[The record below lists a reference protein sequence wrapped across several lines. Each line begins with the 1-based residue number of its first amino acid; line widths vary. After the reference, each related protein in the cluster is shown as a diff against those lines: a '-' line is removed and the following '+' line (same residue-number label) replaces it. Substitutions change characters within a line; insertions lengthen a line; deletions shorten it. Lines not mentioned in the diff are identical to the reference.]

1 MPATFGIVDLFAG
14 PGGLGE
20 GFASLDVGGHAP
32 FRIGISVE
40 KEASAHRTLT
50 LRAFLRA
57 FQARHGALPKAFIDF
72 HAGLIPEPDWSAVDA
87 AAWRHATTEAQ
98 CLELGTEPA
107 AAAIDH
113 AIGALRREFDDTI
126 LIGGPPCQAYSL
138 VGRAR
143 AKGKVGYVPEEDERH
158 YLFREYIRVLDRL
171 RPAAFVMEN
180 VKGML
185 SSTVESRLV
194 FEMLME
200 DLASLGTGRGH
211 HYEMRAIRVADG
223 SASLREAA
231 QPSDFIV
238 RAEEWGVPQRRH
250 RVIIVG
256 TRSDLAE
263 RATGTSVPVSGVTR
277 TVDDAISMMPNLR
290 SGLSR
295 GRDDPASWQREVVE
309 AARLLAGIHRG
320 KEDGPLRDVFSA
332 VARGLQN
339 GLPAPR
345 QSARLPEGY
354 GTSNDELL
362 AWLERPALRGFA
374 QHETRGH
381 MPSDLGRYLFA
392 AVFGAVR
399 GYSPKASDFPL
410 SLSPDHR
417 NWHSGV
423 FNDRFR
429 VQLAGEPSTTVTS
442 HISKDGHYFI
452 HPDPM
457 QCRSLTVREA
467 ARLQTFPDDY
477 LFLGNRTQQY
487 VQVGNAVP
495 PYLARQIAQLLL
507 RGLSGPLADDSVVAK
522 SEDNASR
529 SSEMSCASKP
539 ESESLP
545 SR

>member
-20 GFASLDVGGHAP
+20 GFASLVKDEHAP

-40 KEASAHRTLT
+40 KEVSAHLTLT
-50 LRAFLRA
+50 LRAFLRIYR
-57 FQARHGALPKAFIDF
+57 ARHNALPNQFINF
-72 HAGLIPEPDWSAVDA
+72 HAGLVPEPDWSEVDA
-87 AAWRHATTEAQ
+87 EAWHAAKVEARR
-98 CLELGTEPA
+98 LELGTDA
-107 AAAIDH
+107 TVSAIDR
-113 AIGALRREFDDTI
+113 AIAKLQATYDDTI

-143 AKGKVGYVPEEDERH
+143 ARGKVGYVPEEDKRH

-200 DLASLGTGRGH
+200 DLSSLGRGKGH
-211 HYEMRAIRVADG
+211 HYELRAIRIDNG
-223 SASLREAA
+223 RASLQEAA
-231 QPSDFIV
+231 RPSDFVV
-238 RAEEWGVPQRRH
+238 RAEEFGVPQRRH
-250 RVIIVG
+250 RVVIVG
-256 TRSDLAE
+256 IRSDLASNLNGVE
-263 RATGTSVPVSGVTR
+263 IAVSAMAKTISDVIGTLPG
-277 TVDDAISMMPNLR
+277 LR
-290 SGLSR
+290 SGISR
-295 GRDDPASWQREVVE
+295 GKDDVSVWRHAVGDS
-309 AARLLAGIHRG
+309 AKLLAGLYKA
-320 KEDGPLRDVFSA
+320 KEDPSLHDAFSSVSKRLRDESP
-332 VARGLQN
+332 GLR
-339 GLPAPR
+339 AA
-345 QSARLPEGY
+345 SRLPEGY
-354 GTSNDELL
+354 GASSDELL
-362 AWLERPALRGFA
+362 RWLERPDLRAIA

-381 MPSDLGRYLFA
+381 MVSDLGRYLFA
-392 AVFGAVR
+392 TVFGKDR
-399 GYSPKASDFPL
+399 GYSPKAADFPL
-410 SLSPDHR
+410 MLSPDHR

-429 VQLAGEPSTTVTS
+429 VQLANQASTTVTS

-452 HPDPM
+452 HPDPL

-495 PYLARQIAQLLL
+495 PFLARQIADLV
-507 RGLSGPLADDSVVAK
+507 LSSVTK
-522 SEDNASR
+522 SGSH
-529 SSEMSCASKP
+529 SV
-539 ESESLP
+539 
-545 SR
+545 